1 MKIKICLVILFGIL
15 FISFVSAVGMPNPYE
30 DYDGDGVLNWEDNC
44 YYVYNPFQ
52 IDNDLDGYGD
62 ACDFSDF
69 GYCGDNLCIGDEN
82 ETNCPVDCGT
92 SVIPP
97 FCGDYICR
105 NNETCLTCPFDC
117 GGCSIESEQRSTGHT
132 SDIDQP
138 CESSWKCE
146 GWGLCSNGIMQRSC
160 YDLNHCSYSYNKPNE
175 VAGCE
180 ISEKVFVDERDG
192 GKVIILVGGLL
203 TIVLL
208 GILIGVLA
216 RK

>member
-1 MKIKICLVILFGIL
+1 MRIKICLVILFGIFL
-15 FISFVSAVGMPNPYE
+15 ISLVSATGMPDPYG
-30 DYDGDGVLNWEDNC
+30 DYDSDGVLNWEDNC

-52 IDNDLDGYGD
+52 IDNDFDGYGD

-69 GYCGDNLCIGDEN
+69 GYCGDGLCIGDEN
-82 ETNCPVDCGT
+82 ETNCPADCGAPI
-92 SVIPP
+92 IPP

-117 GGCSIESEQRSTGHT
+117 RVCPIEPDQESSGHT
-132 SDIDQP
+132 SDIEQT
-138 CESSWKCE
+138 CEPSWDCSSWSSC
-146 GWGLCSNGIMQRSC
+146 NNNRIIQRSC
-160 YDLNHCSYSYNKPNE
+160 YDRNHCSYSYNKPNE

-180 ISEKVFVDERDG
+180 ISEKVFVEEDYTS
-192 GKVIILVGGLL
+192 VILIGGLL

-216 RK
+216 RR